1 MRREDFGIGALF
13 EKVRDAVIVAEAG
26 SGRVVLWNPAAT
38 RVFGYSPSEALGMG
52 VEALVPGHLKA
63 RHRAGIARYGET
75 GSGPLIDSDAPLG
88 LPAVRKDGEEI
99 RVELSLSPVGPVDGP
114 NQGNLP

>member
-1 MRREDFGIGALF
+1 
-13 EKVRDAVIVAEAG
+13 
-26 SGRVVLWNPAAT
+26 
-38 RVFGYSPSEALGMG
+38 MG

-75 GSGPLIDSDAPLG
+75 GSGPLIDSDAPLD
-88 LPAVRKDGEEI
+88 LPAVRKDGGEI